1 MCLPMK
7 NLCSV
12 ATLKKQKTGS
22 TPTVKLDKLDIN
34 TATTVMVHPVKD
46 VSFVEKLR
54 EQLQLLTK
62 LQIKLSQQ

>member
-1 MCLPMK
+1 MQ

-34 TATTVMVHPVKD
+34 TAPAVIVHPVKD
-46 VSFVEKLR
+46 VAFVEKLR
-54 EQLQLLTK
+54 EQLQLQEQLT
-62 LQIKLSQQ
+62 